1 MLIDGK
7 PFLWDV
13 NPPNLKA
20 ATLPEFWKGLTADA
34 FKIFEVVLPRPGECF
49 VILQIGQKVEVG
61 YTIKTFSRRRAI
73 EWRWSW
79 KSADRQRY
87 CCSERVARSF
97 PRLRKYG
104 TIFRDW
110 AYS

>member
-61 YTIKTFSRRRAI
+61 YTVKTFSRRRAI
-73 EWRWSW
+73 ERYRGRVYGAGRG
-79 KSADRQRY
+79 KALIDRDT
-87 CCSERVARSF
+87 A
-97 PRLRKYG
+97 LRNG
-104 TIFRDW
+104 
-110 AYS
+110 